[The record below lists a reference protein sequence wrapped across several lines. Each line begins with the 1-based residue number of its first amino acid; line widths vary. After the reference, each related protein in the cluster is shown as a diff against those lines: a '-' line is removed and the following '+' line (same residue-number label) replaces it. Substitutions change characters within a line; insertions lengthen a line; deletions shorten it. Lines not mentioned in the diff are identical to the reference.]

1 MTNSRMNAL
10 EMMFIHRKLAT
21 ELDPEV
27 VVNEFA
33 TWNNRKMHLKDL
45 CYS

>member
-1 MTNSRMNAL
+1 MNELA
-10 EMMFIHRKLAT
+10 MMFIHRKLAT

-33 TWNNRKMHLKDL
+33 TCNSRKMHLKDL

>member
-10 EMMFIHRKLAT
+10 AMMFIHQKLAT

-33 TWNNRKMHLKDL
+33 TWNNRIKICVTLN
-45 CYS
+45 